1 MSRPA
6 TGQVVE
12 RRGKRGRT
20 TYALRFRAYGR
31 RNYLTLDVSTR
42 ADADVELA
50 NVLADVRR
58 GIWQPP
64 AEPVAE
70 APREVPTFHRFA
82 TDWVDR
88 HKHEVRPRTLE
99 FWTWLLSGHLLRAFA
114 PLPLTAITVELI
126 DRYRTSKLREQGLVE
141 RPLSNTSINRSLS
154 LLERILDAAVE
165 YELIDRNPAAGKRRR
180 LRPTTP
186 NRTWLEPHE
195 AQAVL
200 DAAGKYRPLLATLIL
215 SGLRIG
221 ELTNLRWGQVD
232 LAGAKLRVIGSK
244 TEAGVRVVDLSPMLL
259 DELKAHKAAA
269 RYADP
274 TSLVF
279 CTAKGT
285 PLNRNTSARA
295 CSEGGRTGERGAR
308 RGRRRADR
316 RRHHEPLPAEDV
328 REPAVRSRGLTCLR
342 DEPDG
347 AHELGARPRGVR
359 ARWLAAAKQALGW
372 TL

>member
-6 TGQVVE
+6 TGQVLE

-154 LLERILDAAVE
+154 LLERILDEAVE

-200 DAAGKYRPLLATLIL
+200 RRGRQI
-215 SGLRIG
+215 S
-221 ELTNLRWGQVD
+221 
-232 LAGAKLRVIGSK
+232 
-244 TEAGVRVVDLSPMLL
+244 
-259 DELKAHKAAA
+259 AAA
-269 RYADP
+269 RDAD
-274 TSLVF
+274 F
-279 CTAKGT
+279 
-285 PLNRNTSARA
+285 SAGCGSA
-295 CSEGGRTGERGAR
+295 S
-308 RGRRRADR
+308 
-316 RRHHEPLPAEDV
+316 
-328 REPAVRSRGLTCLR
+328 
-342 DEPDG
+342 
-347 AHELGARPRGVR
+347 
-359 ARWLAAAKQALGW
+359 
-372 TL
+372 